1 MFVVPNRGIVDIRKI
16 QAQTNRPVKA
26 REVEAGSGIGIVPGG
41 AFADL

>member
-1 MFVVPNRGIVDIRKI
+1 MLVGPKRGIVDIRKM

-26 REVEAGSGIGIVPGG
+26 REVDAGSGIGIVPGG